1 VAQRADGT
9 RGTRFSLGARGALH
23 AWQSLIPFLTSF
35 PRGADEA
42 N

>member
-1 VAQRADGT
+1 MAQRADGT

-23 AWQSLIPFLTSF
+23 AWQPLIPFLTSF
-35 PRGADEA
+35 PGGADEP